1 MEVQGS
7 LGVMLIIFFTAM
19 IQGMADIA
27 AYRLNNPW
35 SVIQPET
42 RPAAGSSLPDEC
54 PCRGAAWNA
63 ALEKANHYGSEAL
76 H

>member
-1 MEVQGS
+1 MPMTF
-7 LGVMLIIFFTAM
+7 LLFFTAV

-27 AYRLNNPW
+27 AYRVNNPW
-35 SVIQPET
+35 SVIYPWVET
-42 RPAAGSSLPDEC
+42 KAGSSLPDEC